1 MRLVA
6 RIRALVHHVGCLLK
20 DVSSVPLIFLEMTLH
35 PQVGLDL
42 EPNKYAKLRKAALLG
57 QVSIFIFV
65 SNHKIYLRVRV
76 FIDME
81 PLQQVEKTLHTVP
94 SPTMQNAK
102 VFAQKGPY
110 SAAIII
116 TVGLV

>member
-6 RIRALVHHVGCLLK
+6 RIRALVHYVGCLLK
-20 DVSSVPLIFLEMTLH
+20 DESSVPLIFLEMILH

-65 SNHKIYLRVRV
+65 SNHKIYLKARVLSTWDPV
-76 FIDME
+76 I
-81 PLQQVEKTLHTVP
+81 QQVEKTLHTAP

-102 VFAQKGPY
+102 VFAQKGP
-110 SAAIII
+110 
-116 TVGLV
+116 

>member
-6 RIRALVHHVGCLLK
+6 RIKALVHHIGCILK

-65 SNHKIYLRVRV
+65 SNHKIYLRARV
-76 FIDME
+76 VIDME
-81 PLQQVEKTLHTVP
+81 PLQLVEKTLHTVP
-94 SPTMQNAK
+94 PLTMQNA
-102 VFAQKGPY
+102 
-110 SAAIII
+110 I
-116 TVGLV
+116 

>member
-94 SPTMQNAK
+94 SPTIQNA
-102 VFAQKGPY
+102 
-110 SAAIII
+110 
-116 TVGLV
+116 

>member
-1 MRLVA
+1 M
-6 RIRALVHHVGCLLK
+6 I
-20 DVSSVPLIFLEMTLH
+20 LH

-65 SNHKIYLRVRV
+65 SNHKIYLKARVLSTWDPV
-76 FIDME
+76 I
-81 PLQQVEKTLHTVP
+81 QQVEKTLHTAP

-102 VFAQKGPY
+102 VCAQKGP
-110 SAAIII
+110 
-116 TVGLV
+116 

>member
-6 RIRALVHHVGCLLK
+6 RKRALVHHVGCLLK
-20 DVSSVPLIFLEMTLH
+20 DESSVPLIFLEMILH

-65 SNHKIYLRVRV
+65 SVLK
-76 FIDME
+76 F
-81 PLQQVEKTLHTVP
+81 T
-94 SPTMQNAK
+94 
-102 VFAQKGPY
+102 
-110 SAAIII
+110 
-116 TVGLV
+116 